1 MSAAGSTQPAG
12 TSPATSST
20 ASSSSASATSTA
32 CRATTSGRSS
42 RCSPRSAAPA
52 ARSSN
57 GWARPPSSAPATR
70 ADGYARIHG
79 IGAAAATYGVGAF
92 SLLNTIGGAYVEEVP
107 LVAMVAS
114 PTYEQWLNLRS
125 IGLVTSHMS
134 PRFESNL
141 DVYRQVTVDA
151 QTVSNAALAPRQID
165 GALAACLSEGKP
177 VYLEITENVFKGE
190 CAAPVG
196 EIAATRR
203 RSNDGL
209 VAKAVAAAKTKFDNS
224 QHPIFWGGEEIDRL
238 RLADE
243 FERLV
248 DATGIPFCTT
258 IGAKSILSENHP
270 LFHGVYNGKA
280 SLPDVRRMFQ
290 QVADLRV
297 GLGSWSTS
305 KNLGGEVDLGEDWI
319 VAAHEGVTVGSRFF
333 PNVQLPDFLRELRKA
348 LTPKPAPALA
358 LAAAPAAGA
367 GKTGKADYY
376 AAGAG
381 EGIDV
386 PPSREAFLA
395 SLALPETEAPSGGA
409 PPAKHAGALAAAA
422 PVAPQA
428 AASPRLTYDRLFQ
441 RVNTFLAAADEGTG
455 VGATNPYLVVS
466 DAAFALLGSQNLR
479 MVERQS
485 FFAQNSWLAIGYS
498 VGAVTGVKSARPT
511 KRPLVFVGDGSFQET
526 CQEMS
531 THTRLRHDTVL
542 FVLDNEGFY
551 GIEQMLVHPCFYA
564 GQEPPAFYN
573 LLHRWSYSRLAEVFG
588 SAATPMSG
596 LVARDEREL
605 DEALRRIADA
615 GDPINRSPILVQ
627 VVLAQTDYPAAIGY
641 AIDPCR

>member
-1 MSAAGSTQPAG
+1 MNVSRYLIHRFDQLGIRYLYGVPGNHLGPFLEVLAEERHAGRTQLEWVGTPTELGAG
-12 TSPATSST
+12 YA
-20 ASSSSASATSTA
+20 
-32 CRATTSGRSS
+32 
-42 RCSPRSAAPA
+42 
-52 ARSSN
+52 
-57 GWARPPSSAPATR
+57 

-79 IGAAAATYGVGAF
+79 IGAAAVTYGVGAF
-92 SLLNTIGGAYVEEVP
+92 SLLNTIGGAYVEQVP
-107 LVAMVAS
+107 LVAMVGS

-125 IGLVTSHMS
+125 IGLLTSHMS

-141 DVYRQVTVDA
+141 EVYRQVTVDA
-151 QTVSNAALAPRQID
+151 QTISNSALAPRQID

-177 VYLEITENVFKGE
+177 VYLEITENVFKGA

-196 EIAATRR
+196 DIAATRR
-203 RSNDGL
+203 SSNSTVLG
-209 VAKAVAAAKTKFDNS
+209 KAVAAAAKKFKAS

-238 RLADE
+238 RLADD
-243 FERLV
+243 FQRLV

-280 SLPDVRRMFQ
+280 SLPEVRRMFQ
-290 QVADLRV
+290 EVADLRV

-319 VAAHEGVTVGSRFF
+319 VAAHEGVTVGSSFF
-333 PNVQLPDFLRELRKA
+333 PNVQLPDFVRELHKT
-348 LTPKPAPALA
+348 LTKKPPKPAGKATLRA
-358 LAAAPAAGA
+358 AAGA
-367 GKTGKADYY
+367 PARKTAAVDYY
-376 AAGAG
+376 AIGAG

-386 PPSREAFLA
+386 PKSREAFLA
-395 SLALPETEAPSGGA
+395 SLALPAAKAPSGGA
-409 PPAKHAGALAAAA
+409 RAKRGVAPAAAAAA
-422 PVAPQA
+422 PA
-428 AASPRLTYDRLFQ
+428 AAVSPRLTYDRLFQ

-455 VGATNPYLVVS
+455 VGATNPYVVVS

-498 VGAVTGVKSARPT
+498 VGAVTGVKSARPG

-573 LLHRWSYSRLAEVFG
+573 ILHRWSYSRLAEVFG
-588 SAATPMSG
+588 SVATPMSG
-596 LVARDEREL
+596 LVVRDEREL
-605 DEALRRIADA
+605 EEALRRIGAA
-615 GDPINRSPILVQ
+615 GDPINRGPILVQ
-627 VVLAQTDYPAAIGY
+627 VVLAQNDYPAAIGY
-641 AIDPCR
+641 ATDPCNP